1 MMHNM
6 AKVLMF
12 TSPGCGPCNT
22 IKPTIAELQDDYTSH
37 FEWVNI
43 DTTKD
48 PHATA
53 FKMGVRL
60 VPTMVVLNADGTEF
74 GKHEGSSLVGYFNLL
89 RRAKA
94 LLTQQPPP

>member
-1 MMHNM
+1 MPSV
-6 AKVLMF
+6 KVLMF
-12 TSPGCGPCNT
+12 TSPSCGPCNT
-22 IKPTIAELQDDYTSH
+22 IKPTIAELQDDYTQ

-48 PHATA
+48 QNATA

-60 VPTMVVLNADGTEF
+60 VPTMVVLKSDGSEF
-74 GKHEGSSLVGYFNLL
+74 GKHEGSSLIGYFNLL

-94 LLTQQPPP
+94 LLL

>member
-1 MMHNM
+1 MPGV
-6 AKVLMF
+6 KVLMF

-22 IKPTIAELQDDYTSH
+22 IKPTIAELRDDYSQ
-37 FEWVNI
+37 FEWVDI

-48 PHATA
+48 PNATA

-60 VPTMVVLNADGTEF
+60 VPTMVVFKPDGTEF
-74 GKHEGSSLVGYFNLL
+74 GKHEGSALIGYFNLL

-94 LLTQQPPP
+94 LLAV

>member
-1 MMHNM
+1 MHKM
-6 AKVLMF
+6 VKVLMF
-12 TSPGCGPCNT
+12 TTASCGPCNT
-22 IKPTIAELQDDYTSH
+22 IKPTIAELQDDYAQ

-48 PHATA
+48 VNATA

-60 VPTMVVLNADGTEF
+60 VPTMVVLKPDGTEF
-74 GKHEGSSLVGYFNLL
+74 GKHEGSSLIGYFNLL

-94 LLTQQPPP
+94 LLPTQSPQ

>member
-1 MMHNM
+1 MHNM
-6 AKVLMF
+6 AKVMMF
-12 TSPGCGPCNT
+12 TSPSCGPCNA
-22 IKPTIAELQDDYTSH
+22 IKPSIAELQSDYSQ

-60 VPTMVVLNADGTEF
+60 VPTMVVLNADGKEF

-94 LLTQQPPP
+94 LLTTQQPHP

>member
-1 MMHNM
+1 M

-12 TSPGCGPCNT
+12 TSPNCVPCNT
-22 IKPTIAELQDDYTSH
+22 IKPTIAELQDDYTQ

-48 PHATA
+48 LNATA

-60 VPTMVVLNADGTEF
+60 VPTMVVLKPDGSEF
-74 GKHEGSSLVGYFNLL
+74 GKHEGSSLIGYFNLL

-94 LLTQQPPP
+94 LL

>member
-1 MMHNM
+1 MS
-6 AKVLMF
+6 ASGVKVLMF
-12 TSPGCGPCNT
+12 TSPSCVPCNT
-22 IKPTIAELQDDYTSH
+22 IKPSIAELQEDYSQ

-48 PHATA
+48 PKATA

-60 VPTMVVLNADGTEF
+60 VPTMVVLKADGTEF
-74 GKHEGSSLVGYFNLL
+74 GKHEGSSLIGYFNLL

-94 LLTQQPPP
+94 LLLPG